1 MAEEGDLSPTF
12 RYPGPRPQT
21 PEAALVMIADAC
33 EASSRELP
41 EATPERLLHLVR
53 RRIGEIL
60 DEGQLDESEL
70 TIGDLDAVARAMA
83 RALDAVYRARS
94 SGNPV
99 PPQAPPDRG
108 APLQLVQP

>member
-1 MAEEGDLSPTF
+1 
-12 RYPGPRPQT
+12 
-21 PEAALVMIADAC
+21 MIADAC

-41 EATPERLLHLVR
+41 EATPERLLQLVR

-83 RALDAVYRARS
+83 RALDSVYRARS
-94 SGNPV
+94 AGTPA
-99 PPQAPPDRG
+99 PPQAPDRG